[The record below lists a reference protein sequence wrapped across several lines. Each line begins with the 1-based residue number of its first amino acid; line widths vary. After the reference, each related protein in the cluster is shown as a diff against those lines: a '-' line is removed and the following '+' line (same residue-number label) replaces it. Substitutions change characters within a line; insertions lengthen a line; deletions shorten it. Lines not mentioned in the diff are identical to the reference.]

1 MNLKNHFIIAM
12 PTLHD
17 SVFSRSVVYIC
28 EHNRDGAMG
37 IILNKPIL
45 DLNVETVLSRL
56 EITASKSCAEL
67 EHPVFCGGPLAEE
80 QGFILHTPH
89 KGFASSIQIS
99 DDVMITTSLDALK
112 SIGSPEQPKDIFLA
126 LGYSSWQSLQL
137 ESEVAKNDWLVTEA
151 DPQIIF
157 EVAIEDRWKK
167 AAESLGINISTI
179 SHQMG
184 NA

>member
-12 PTLHD
+12 PTMHD
-17 SVFSRSVVYIC
+17 AIFTRSVVYIC

-37 IILNKPIL
+37 IIINKPIFE
-45 DLNVETVLSRL
+45 LNVAIVLDRL
-56 EITASKSCAEL
+56 EITAKRNCAEL
-67 EHPVFCGGPLAEE
+67 EHPVFAGGPMAEE
-80 QGFILHTPH
+80 QGFILHTPQS
-89 KGFASSIQIS
+89 GFSSSINIS

-112 SIGSPEQPKDIFLA
+112 AIGTPEQPKDMFLA

-137 ESEVAKNDWLVTEA
+137 EAEVARNDWLVADA
-151 DPQIIF
+151 DPKIIF
-157 EVAIEDRWKK
+157 EVAIEDRWQQSAK
-167 AAESLGINISTI
+167 SLGINMSNI

>member
-12 PTLHD
+12 PTVND
-17 SVFSRSVVYIC
+17 SIFSRSVVYIC

-37 IILNKPIL
+37 IIINKPIV
-45 DLNVETVLSRL
+45 DLNIETVLSRL

-67 EHPVFCGGPLAEE
+67 EHLVFCGGPLAEE

-89 KGFASSIQIS
+89 QGFASSIQIS
-99 DDVMITTSLDALK
+99 DDIMVTTSLDALK
-112 SIGSPEQPKDIFLA
+112 SIGTPEQPRDLFLA

-137 ESEVAKNDWLVTEA
+137 ESEVAKNDWLVTDV
-151 DPQIIF
+151 DPAIIF
-157 EVAIEDRWKK
+157 EVAIEDRWLK
-167 AAESLGINISTI
+167 AAESLGINIKTI

-184 NA
+184 TA

>member
-12 PTLHD
+12 PTV
-17 SVFSRSVVYIC
+17 SETIFSRSVVYIC

-37 IILNKPIL
+37 IIINKPIVE
-45 DLNVETVLSRL
+45 LNVATVLTRL
-56 EITASKSCAEL
+56 EIMAPKNCAEL
-67 EHPVFCGGPLAEE
+67 EYPVFSGGPLADE

-89 KGFASSIQIS
+89 PGFSSSIQIS

-112 SIGSPEQPKDIFLA
+112 SIGTPEQPKDLFLA
-126 LGYSSWQSLQL
+126 LGYSSWRSLQL
-137 ESEVAKNDWLVTEA
+137 EAEVARNDWLVADA
-151 DPQIIF
+151 DPNIIF
-157 EVAIEDRWKK
+157 NVAIEERWQK
-167 AAESLGINISTI
+167 AAESLGINIKRI

>member
-12 PTLHD
+12 PTVND
-17 SVFSRSVVYIC
+17 SIFSRSVVYIC

-37 IILNKPIL
+37 IIINKPII
-45 DLNVETVLSRL
+45 DLNIETVLSRL

-67 EHPVFCGGPLAEE
+67 EHLVFCGGPLAEE

-89 KGFASSIQIS
+89 QGFASSIQIS
-99 DDVMITTSLDALK
+99 DDIMVTTSLDALK
-112 SIGSPEQPKDIFLA
+112 SIGTPEQPRDLFLA

-137 ESEVAKNDWLVTEA
+137 ESEVAKNDWLVTDV
-151 DPQIIF
+151 DPAIIF
-157 EVAIEDRWKK
+157 EVAIEDRWQK
-167 AAESLGINISTI
+167 AAESLGINIKTI

-184 NA
+184 TA

>member
-1 MNLKNHFIIAM
+1 MNLKDHFIIAM
-12 PTLHD
+12 PTLDD
-17 SVFSRSVVYIC
+17 SFFSRSVIYIC

-37 IILNKPIL
+37 IMINKPIV
-45 DLNVETVLSRL
+45 DLNVATVLTRL
-56 EITASKSCAEL
+56 EITSPKSCAEL

-80 QGFILHTPH
+80 QGFILHTPQQ
-89 KGFASSIQIS
+89 GFASSIQIS

-112 SIGSPEQPKDIFLA
+112 SIGSPEQPQNIFLS

-137 ESEVAKNDWLVTEA
+137 ESEIARNDWLVVDA
-151 DPQIIF
+151 DPQIIY
-157 EVAIEDRWKK
+157 EVAIDERWQK
-167 AAESLGINISTI
+167 AAQSLGVNMNTI

>member
-1 MNLKNHFIIAM
+1 MNLKDHFIIAM
-12 PTLHD
+12 PTLDD
-17 SVFSRSVVYIC
+17 SFFSRSVIYIC

-37 IILNKPIL
+37 IMINKPIV
-45 DLNVETVLSRL
+45 DLNVATVLTRL
-56 EITASKSCAEL
+56 EITSQKSCAEL

-80 QGFILHTPH
+80 QGFILHTPQQ
-89 KGFASSIQIS
+89 GFASSIQIS

-112 SIGSPEQPKDIFLA
+112 SIGSPEQPKNIFLS

-137 ESEVAKNDWLVTEA
+137 ESEIARNDWLVTHAVPKIIYEEA
-151 DPQIIF
+151 ID
-157 EVAIEDRWKK
+157 ERWQK
-167 AAESLGINISTI
+167 AAESLGINIKTI